1 MPMPKLSV
9 QEVKAELDTH
19 EAVCA
24 ERWKETILRIKRIEH
39 IMIGTAG
46 TTTDSK
52 DVTSASVSYAVA
64 AGVTAILG
72 YTDVDSSDEG
82 ANDTTDGSAWY
93 IGANMSF

>member
-1 MPMPKLSV
+1 MWHIILEYMPMPKLSV

-46 TTTDSK
+46 TTI
-52 DVTSASVSYAVA
+52 V
-64 AGVTAILG
+64 LL
-72 YTDVDSSDEG
+72 
-82 ANDTTDGSAWY
+82 
-93 IGANMSF
+93 IGLLVR